1 MVRDAYAAVMD
12 PNRNPLSRLPKVV
25 TFQLMTTLA
34 WMWSLVFSFWIGS
47 LALFGPSALV
57 HTILLVGVF
66 FTVDVFRM
74 ARKQRATSYDM
85 QFADPKDGCARYDDV
100 WGAP

>member
-1 MVRDAYAAVMD
+1 MD
-12 PNRNPLSRLPKVV
+12 PNRNPLSGLPKVV

-34 WMWSLVFSFWIGS
+34 WMWSFVFSFWIGS
-47 LALFGPSALV
+47 LAIFGPSVLV
-57 HTILLVGVF
+57 HTILLVGVL

-74 ARKQRATSYDM
+74 ARKKRRASYDM
-85 QFADPKDGCARYDDV
+85 LFSDPKDGGARYDDV